1 MLPKENRLK
10 KKKDFERAFEKG
22 RNIKGDTI
30 YLKVLKTEEPFSRI
44 GFIVSKKISLKAVE
58 RNKIKRRMR
67 DSVKRILNTTENG
80 LDIIVTA
87 LPKIKKSEFKDI
99 KEDITKTFE
108 KIKQ

>member
-10 KKKDFERAFEKG
+10 KKKDFERTFEKG
-22 RNIKGDTI
+22 YNVKGDTI

-44 GFIVSKKISLKAVE
+44 GFIVSKKVSLKAVE

-67 DSVKRILNTTENG
+67 DSVKRILNTIGNN

-87 LPKIKKSEFKDI
+87 LPKIKKSKFEDI

-108 KIKQ
+108 KIK

>member
-1 MLPKENRLK
+1 
-10 KKKDFERAFEKG
+10 
-22 RNIKGDTI
+22 
-30 YLKVLKTEEPFSRI
+30 
-44 GFIVSKKISLKAVE
+44 
-58 RNKIKRRMR
+58 MR

>member
-22 RNIKGDTI
+22 KNIKGDTI
-30 YLKVLKTEEPFSRI
+30 YLKVLKTEEPLTRI
-44 GFIVSKKISLKAVE
+44 GFIVSKKVSLKAVE

-67 DSVKRILNTTENG
+67 DSVKRILNTIENG

-87 LPKIKKSEFKDI
+87 LPKIKKSEFEDI

-108 KIKQ
+108 KIK